1 MKQDRDI
8 ADSKSARYSTVNA
21 TLKIMKN
28 LEETLGEVC
37 WS

>member
-8 ADSKSARYSTVNA
+8 ADPKSASYSTVNA

-37 WS
+37 

>member
-8 ADSKSARYSTVNA
+8 ADSKSTVNA

-37 WS
+37 